1 MGGLRDD
8 TPLQERE
15 IPDELIRADTLF
27 CQRGWAG
34 CKGSVVKQKGL
45 VRSKCSTSRRAL
57 HCRVG

>member
-34 CKGSVVKQKGL
+34 CMGSVVKQKGL
-45 VRSKCSTSRRAL
+45 VR
-57 HCRVG
+57 V